1 MSETV
6 KKEIVSW
13 IGVFFGTLLMS
24 AGFVYFINP
33 YNIVPGGVYGCSIV
47 LHNLFP
53 TIQVG
58 WFGYM
63 FDIPL
68 LILATILLGAKL
80 GAKTIGASLITPLIM
95 NSLSS
100 LSYPTKEAL
109 QNLDPSQL
117 LGGALDFS
125 NELILAVLAGSVLI
139 GVGCGIVVRSGATTG
154 GTDIVAMIM
163 QKYTHIRF
171 STSILLVDGAVVL
184 FGLIVIG
191 FIMGGPVSLSIY
203 SLVSIYLSSRMVA
216 YTLNGSKDDKIV
228 FIISDKPLEPL
239 RKYIIEDLDRTAT
252 RIKTSGLYSG
262 EEKQMIF
269 FVASYKE
276 VQSLKIKIKEADPKA
291 FVIVTDAYDTYGEG
305 WKQLPN
311 AGEVQPE

>member
-1 MSETV
+1 MSESL

-13 IGVFFGTLLMS
+13 AGVIAGTVIMA

-33 YNIVPGGVYGCSIV
+33 YNIVPGGVYGASIV
-47 LHNLFP
+47 LHNIFP
-53 TIQVG
+53 AIQVG

-80 GAKTIGASLITPLIM
+80 GTKTIAASLMTPLVM
-95 NSLSS
+95 NSMSS
-100 LSYPTKEAL
+100 LSYPDKESL
-109 QNLDPSQL
+109 QALDPSKL
-117 LGGALDFS
+117 LGGSIDFS

-139 GVGCGIVVRSGATTG
+139 GVGCGIVARSGATTG

-163 QKYTHIRF
+163 QKYLHIRF
-171 STSILLVDGAVVL
+171 STSILMVDGAVVL
-184 FGLIVIG
+184 FGLIVLG
-191 FIMGGPVSLSIY
+191 FIMGGPISISIY
-203 SLVSIYLSSRMVA
+203 SLVAIYVSSRMVA
-216 YTLNGSKDDKIV
+216 RTLTGAKDDKII
-228 FIISDKPLEPL
+228 FIISDKSTEEV
-239 RKYIIEDLDRTAT
+239 KDYIIHGLDRTAT
-252 RIKTSGLYSG
+252 IIKASGMYSKG
-262 EEKQMIF
+262 EKEMIF

-276 VQSLKIKIKEADPKA
+276 IEKLKEKIKIYDPRA

-311 AGEVQPE
+311 PGEVHPE